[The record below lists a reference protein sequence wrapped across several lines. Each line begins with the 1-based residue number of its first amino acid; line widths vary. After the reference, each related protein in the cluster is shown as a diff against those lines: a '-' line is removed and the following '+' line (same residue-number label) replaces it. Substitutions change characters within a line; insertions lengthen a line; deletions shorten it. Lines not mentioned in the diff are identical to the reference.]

1 MDKKD
6 FFAEL
11 RRALSGLPSEER
23 DNVLKYY
30 EDYFLDA
37 EGESDAEI
45 IRGLG
50 DPQKIA
56 ADILKEYRD
65 LQPHSW
71 QKNTAPPPRRWKG
84 ISPWLLLVLV
94 VFAIPIG
101 IPLVIGLGA
110 TLLGILI
117 SIIAFI
123 VAIVIVAF
131 AVPAALAITGIALL
145 GLSFCIW
152 GDPASALMMVGG
164 GFVCLALG
172 GLAGLLL
179 VKLCLLFVPPLFRW
193 FVALLRW
200 PIDKLRVAF
209 RRG

>member
-1 MDKKD
+1 MVKKD

-11 RRALSGLPSEER
+11 KRALSGLPPEER

-37 EGESDAEI
+37 EGESDEEI

-56 ADILKEYRD
+56 QDILREYRD

-71 QKNTAPPPRRWKG
+71 QKNTDPPPRRWKG
-84 ISPWLLLVLV
+84 INPWLLLILV
-94 VFAIPIG
+94 VLAIPIG
-101 IPLVIGLGA
+101 IPLAIGIGA
-110 TLLGILI
+110 TLLGIFI
-117 SIIAFI
+117 TIIAF
-123 VAIVIVAF
+123 VAAVVIAAF
-131 AVPAALAITGIALL
+131 AVPAVLAVIGAALFGM
-145 GLSFCIW
+145 SFLIW
-152 GDPASALMMVGG
+152 GDPASAVMMIGG
-164 GFVCLALG
+164 GLVCLALG

-193 FVALLRW
+193 FIALLRW
-200 PIDKLRVAF
+200 PVDKLRVAF
-209 RRG
+209 RRS

>member
-71 QKNTAPPPRRWKG
+71 QKNTDPPPRRWKG

-101 IPLVIGLGA
+101 IPLALGIAA

-117 SIIAFI
+117 TIIAVV
-123 VAIVIVAF
+123 VAAAVAAF
-131 AVPAALAITGIALL
+131 AVPAALALTGLALL
-145 GLSFCIW
+145 GMSFLIW

-164 GFVCLALG
+164 GLVCLALG

-209 RRG
+209 RRS